1 MALSTALELRPSVV
15 SDGDKKLLRF

>member
-15 SDGDKKLLRF
+15 PDGDKKLLCF